1 LKLPPLLGEFPQ
13 TDVCF
18 YIAADENYFNQHA
31 KPLVASI
38 RQYFSYPIHFH
49 LYMPSDETK
58 KWCEVNDISYSYE
71 VVDVKI
77 VDPAFEIYRNMPTD
91 VELQRRRSKMIKP
104 GENVEKIRNELIKT
118 YYACTRFVRLSEL
131 LIKPTYIIMLD
142 TDSLVRNKFY
152 LLSKDCDIHIY
163 EKNHRS
169 HVNYTQHLASTIFYT
184 GTQGSFDLIQDHARL
199 ILEEYV
205 KDTLYWFLDQETLDV
220 AIQKY
225 SKQPLSLS
233 FVDFEMKD
241 ASNIWC
247 AKGPRKNLPVWLG
260 EIKKYMPINI

>member
-1 LKLPPLLGEFPQ
+1 MKLPPLLGKFPQ

-31 KPLVASI
+31 KPLIVSI
-38 RQYFSYPIHFH
+38 KRHFSYPIHFH
-49 LYMPSDETK
+49 LYTPSEESK
-58 KWCEVNDISYSYE
+58 NWCKVNDISYSYE

-77 VDPAFEIYRNMPTD
+77 VDPAFEIYCNIPAD

-104 GENVEKIRNELIKT
+104 GENVEKIRNELTKT

-131 LIKPTYIIMLD
+131 LDKPTYVIMLD
-142 TDSLVRNKFY
+142 TDSLIRNHFD

-163 EKNHRS
+163 EKTHKK
-169 HVNYTQHLASTIFYT
+169 HVKYVQHLASTIFYT
-184 GTQGSFDLIQDHARL
+184 GTQGSYDLIQDHARL
-199 ILEEYV
+199 ILEEYN

-225 SKQPLSLS
+225 SKKPLDLN
-233 FVDFEMKD
+233 FVDFDMKQN
-241 ASNIWC
+241 SSIWC
-247 AKGPRKNLPVWLG
+247 AKGPRKQFPVWLA
-260 EIKKYMPINI
+260 EVKNF

>member
-1 LKLPPLLGEFPQ
+1 MKLPPLLGEFPQ

-18 YIAADENYFNQHA
+18 YVAADETYFNQHA
-31 KPLVASI
+31 KPLIGSI

-49 LYMPSDETK
+49 LYNPSEITK
-58 KWCEVNDISYSYE
+58 NWCIVNDISYSYE
-71 VVDVKI
+71 VVDIKI

-104 GENVEKIRNELIKT
+104 GENVEKIRTELIKT

-131 LIKPTYIIMLD
+131 LVNPTYVIMLD
-142 TDSLVRNKFY
+142 ADSLVRNYFD
-152 LLSKDCDIHIY
+152 LLDKDCDIHIY

-184 GTQGSFDLIQDHARL
+184 GTEDSYKLIQDHARL
-199 ILEEYV
+199 ILEEYN

-225 SKQPLSLS
+225 AKQPLSLR

-241 ASNIWC
+241 NSNIWC
-247 AKGPRKNLPVWLG
+247 AKGPRKNLPIWLK
-260 EIKKYMPINI
+260 EIQKFSISST

>member
-18 YIAADENYFNQHA
+18 YVAADETYFNQHA
-31 KPLVASI
+31 KPLIHSI

-49 LYMPSDETK
+49 LYNPSDTSK

-71 VVDVKI
+71 VVGVKI
-77 VDPAFEIYRNMPTD
+77 VDPAFKIYRNMPTD
-91 VELQRRRSKMIKP
+91 AELQRRRSKMIKP
-104 GENVEKIRNELIKT
+104 GENVEKIRNELMKT

-131 LIKPTYIIMLD
+131 LVNPTYVIMLD

-184 GTQGSFDLIQDHARL
+184 GTEDSLCLIQDHARL
-199 ILEEYV
+199 ILEEYN

-225 SKQPLSLS
+225 SKQPLALS

-241 ASNIWC
+241 TSNIWC
-247 AKGPRKNLPVWLG
+247 AKGPRKNLPIWL
-260 EIKKYMPINI
+260 EEVKKSMLY